1 MGILNVGQRTF
12 PWTSHRNDYEPESSS
27 HPRIP
32 PGSLLLVIASLSF
45 PRSLTYGMVYSLS
58 LSLSHL
64 FLSLVSSA
72 WPSQLAGHP
81 TITLSL
87 GGKKR
92 SYSVLTLSHWPE
104 KPTWVWGTCQLIAK
118 WSFYFPFV
126 AVPCMCKT
134 AARRWSGW
142 AKQDSSAP
150 WVLPPNSSKC
160 SRPSN
165 SKSGPRGDESWGVWK
180 ENDKEPWKSTAGK
193 EEPLEVS
200 EQGSCRAKRGQ
211 GANNSLLTS

>member
-1 MGILNVGQRTF
+1 MGIWKWVRQVLGQKEPTVGREERHNTHLMVTWQVKTRCWRSSEHSEF
-12 PWTSHRNDYEPESSS
+12 REGAGIRVHVLPREGEESCGVAGEGSGKIVPS
-27 HPRIP
+27 RGKVRCKDMARIR
-32 PGSLLLVIASLSF
+32 GCWVGRML
-45 PRSLTYGMVYSLS
+45 RSW
-58 LSLSHL
+58 
-64 FLSLVSSA
+64 A
-72 WPSQLAGHP
+72 WRKEEV
-81 TITLSL
+81 L
-87 GGKKR
+87 G
-92 SYSVLTLSHWPE
+92 LSHWPE
-104 KPTWVWGTCQLIAK
+104 KPTWVWGTCQLITK

-142 AKQDSSAP
+142 AEQDSSAP

-165 SKSGPRGDESWGVWK
+165 SKSGPRGDESRGVWE

-200 EQGSCRAKRGQ
+200 E
-211 GANNSLLTS
+211 

>member
-1 MGILNVGQRTF
+1 MACHGDTECRTEDIPLNLTQEWLWTWELITAQDTTWVTF
-12 PWTSHRNDYEPESSS
+12 TRELHYW
-27 HPRIP
+27 
-32 PGSLLLVIASLSF
+32 ASPDHWL
-45 PRSLTYGMVYSLS
+45 MVWY
-58 LSLSHL
+58 
-64 FLSLVSSA
+64 
-72 WPSQLAGHP
+72 
-81 TITLSL
+81 TLSL
-87 GGKKR
+87 PSLPFPCFFCLAISACWSPYNNTVTWRKEE
-92 SYSVLTLSHWPE
+92 VLGLSHWPE
-104 KPTWVWGTCQLIAK
+104 KPTWVWGTCQLITK

-142 AKQDSSAP
+142 AEQDSSAP

-165 SKSGPRGDESWGVWK
+165 SKSGPRGDESQGVWE

-200 EQGSCRAKRGQ
+200 E
-211 GANNSLLTS
+211 